1 MSGPVA
7 YILPPS
13 FGMSSAAAYDYVL
26 APHAGSQMQ
35 VPRQL
40 SRGPGPMPHL
50 LAGAMPQAMG
60 PSCDPIS
67 ALGSEQAMMYQQQQQ
82 QQQPGMHVVQP
93 PYDNTSTAPWPPM
106 PEQLAAH
113 TSHAQPPNIMLWLQ
127 PSAQPS
133 QPSLVA
139 QAAAIPAAG
148 SSSASQRHAEMP
160 RLGRGLYYSS
170 AMSGH
175 LELNEAGMAGVE
187 MVSPQGK
194 GHGAASPAAG
204 SRAGSFSAAASP
216 GAKAGQRGGA
226 FAAGFGDQGDA
237 LDSFQAQVT
246 NRHAGECESGAW
258 QQLLFNPPTQA
269 TTLLPSLHLAV
280 LGLIMPQ
287 RST

>member
-7 YILPPS
+7 YIPPPS

-26 APHAGSQMQ
+26 APHAGSPLQ

-50 LAGAMPQAMG
+50 LAGAMPQAIG
-60 PSCDPIS
+60 PIS
-67 ALGSEQAMMYQQQQQ
+67 ALGSEQAMLYQQQQQ
-82 QQQPGMHVVQP
+82 QQQPGRHVVQP
-93 PYDNTSTAPWPPM
+93 PYDTTSTAPWPPM
-106 PEQLAAH
+106 PEQLAAQA
-113 TSHAQPPNIMLWLQ
+113 SHAQPPNTMLWLQ
-127 PSAQPS
+127 PSAQTS
-133 QPSLVA
+133 HPSLVA

-148 SSSASQRHAEMP
+148 ASSASQRHAEMP

-187 MVSPQGK
+187 VISPQGK

-216 GAKAGQRGGA
+216 GARAGQRGGA

-237 LDSFQAQVT
+237 LDSFQAQAN
-246 NRHAGECESGAW
+246 NRHAGKCESGAR
-258 QQLLFNPPTQA
+258 QQLLLNPPTQKRLA
-269 TTLLPSLHLAV
+269 LLPR
-280 LGLIMPQ
+280 PP
-287 RST
+287 